1 MLCVDLDSEEFACN
15 AEDLGLIPGWGRSP
29 GGRNGNTPPPVL
41 LPGESHGQRSLGG
54 PQSMRSQS
62 RTGLSNQQLCC
73 AKSLQSCPTVCAF
86 VDGSP
91 PGSCVH
97 RILQARILKGV
108 AFPFSRV
115 SSQPGIKPTPLTS
128 LALAGRFF
136 TTNTTNE
143 AILFFTQGHNS
154 RNH

>member
-29 GGRNGNTPPPVL
+29 GGRNGNTPPSVL

-73 AKSLQSCPTVCAF
+73 AKSLQSCPTFCAF

-97 RILQARILKGV
+97 GILQARTLDGL
-108 AFPFSRV
+108 PCPPPGDLPN
-115 SSQPGIKPTPLTS
+115 PGIEPESPTVQTDCLTMS
-128 LALAGRFF
+128 H
-136 TTNTTNE
+136 
-143 AILFFTQGHNS
+143 QGNPINIYGS
-154 RNH
+154 I